1 MNLMFDLMMEKDE
14 KSVDHQR
21 YYSLSRGAPQQLLR
35 LIRNHR
41 SRPPG
46 GARTKV
52 GGSAEF

>member
-35 LIRNHR
+35 LIRNPR